1 MLITKNYN
9 WTLDWF
15 LGKAGGGCVGS
26 IFFGLIEFS
35 FPWTFQWHDATARIE
50 YSFLVIL
57 RPLND
62 FWARQEVSGAAFIF
76 YFLKPPFHGLSNGTW
91 PMEKRKCA
99 YQGVKNVR
107 FSENLA
113 CFVFSKY
120 PFWDSPFCLI
130 ADELI
135 LSWFW
140 TCWTFMIT
148 NKFTNLTFFLN
159 KLFIFWS

>member
-1 MLITKNYN
+1 MGA
-9 WTLDWF
+9 
-15 LGKAGGGCVGS
+15 LGQF
-26 IFFGLIEFS
+26 FFGLIEFS

-62 FWARQEVSGAAFIF
+62 FWARREVSGAAFIF

-159 KLFIFWS
+159 KLSIFWS